1 MSTAARVEGARTTP
15 LEHARWRAEKLFLL
29 LFVLTLPLVN
39 PWVRGDGVGYYA
51 YLRAMLIE
59 RNLNFEKDWLAAN
72 PTFKMSRLDKDGKL
86 KADQYTSTG
95 HLRNHFSVG
104 PAMLWAPF
112 LTAVHLAVL
121 GLNKLGAAIPADG
134 YSRPYLVTMALT
146 TAAYGFV
153 GLYLAFRLAR
163 KYFEERWALLG
174 MLGIW
179 FGSSLPVYMYFNPSW
194 SHAHSAFA
202 VALFLWYWHR
212 TRGQR
217 TPDQWALLGL
227 CSGLMLN
234 VYYPNVAFLLIA
246 VLEALSAYWRALRRP
261 DWAAVRRLLT
271 VHVLY
276 GLVVVLAF
284 LPTLVT
290 RQIIF
295 GSPLKFGYAELS
307 EWAWTAPALWRVLFS
322 SNHGLL
328 SWTPITGLA
337 LLGLLYV
344 RKLDKELAQYLAVAS
359 LGFYYLIAGH
369 LYWHGISSFGN
380 RFFVSLTPVFV
391 LGLAAAAAAFA
402 RLFDRAGRAVAAA
415 GALTGVFVLWN
426 AGLIFQWGT
435 RMIPV
440 RGPIPWRVMAYN
452 QAAVV
457 PARLAYSVK
466 SYLVGRKVLMDTI
479 EQQDLKQLESQQP
492 KGR

>member
-1 MSTAARVEGARTTP
+1 MPTTP
-15 LEHARWRAEKLFLL
+15 GQWRQVSPYPKLLVLL
-29 LFVLTLPLVN
+29 YVLTLPLVN
-39 PWVRGDGVGYYA
+39 PWVRGDGIGYYA
-51 YLRAMLIE
+51 YVRAMVIDQ
-59 RNLNFEKDWLAAN
+59 NLRFEKDWLAGNQA
-72 PTFKMSRLDKDGKL
+72 FVMERVDEQGRV
-86 KADQYTSTG
+86 KADQYTPTG
-95 HLRNHFSVG
+95 YLNNHFSVG
-104 PAMLWAPF
+104 PAILWSPF
-112 LTAVHLAVL
+112 LVAVHLAVL
-121 GLNKLGAAIPADG
+121 ALNALGAHIPPTG
-134 YSRPYLVTMALT
+134 YSRPYLVTMALA
-146 TAAYGFV
+146 TATYGFV

-194 SHAHSAFA
+194 SHAHSAFG

-217 TPDQWALLGL
+217 TPGQWVLLGL

-234 VYYPNVAFLLIA
+234 VYYPNAAFLLIP
-246 VLEALSAYWRALRRP
+246 VLEALGAYWRALRRP
-261 DWAAVRRLLT
+261 DWAAVRRLLA
-271 VHVLY
+271 VHALY

-295 GSPLKFGYAELS
+295 GGPLKFGYAELS
-307 EWAWTAPALWRVLFS
+307 EWAWTSPALGSVLFS

-328 SWTPITGLA
+328 SWTPLAGLA
-337 LLGLLYV
+337 LLGLLYL
-344 RKLDKELAQYLAVAS
+344 RKLDKELARYLAVAS
-359 LGFYYLIAGH
+359 LGFYYLIASH
-369 LYWHGISSFGN
+369 LYWHGMSSFGN

-391 LGLAAAAAAFA
+391 LGLTAAAAAFA
-402 RLFDRAGRAVAAA
+402 RLFDRAGRAVVAA
-415 GALTGVFVLWN
+415 GAVAGVFILWN

-435 RMIPV
+435 HMIPV
-440 RGPIPWRVMAYN
+440 RGPISWRVMAYN
-452 QAAVV
+452 QVAVV
-457 PARLAYSVK
+457 PARFAHSLK
-466 SYLVGRKVLMDTI
+466 SYLVERKALMDTI